1 VTTASSTQS
10 PAIVWLRDDLRI
22 ADNPALVA
30 AVEYGGPVV
39 VLWLLDEESPGIR
52 ALGGA
57 SRWWLHHS
65 LVSLASDLRELGVE
79 LTLRRGAAATEV
91 PAVVA
96 EVGAGAVYWNRRYGL
111 AAREVDAALKTA
123 LHDEGIEAHSFQGSL
138 MFEPW
143 TVQTGSGGPF
153 KVFTPFWRACLS
165 RPEPREPLPAP
176 EHLTAPDHA
185 PASDDLD
192 SWQLLPTR
200 PDWAAGLRE
209 TWTPGE
215 QAALDSLEEFA
226 TGHLADYGQRD
237 VPSQEATSRLSP
249 RLRWGEVS
257 PFQVWHR
264 MQGDLPAASREQAQ
278 GFLRELVWRE
288 FNHTVLFANP
298 HLATTNYRPEF
309 DAFPWEDLP
318 EADLDRWRQGTTG
331 VPLVD
336 AGMRQLWTTG
346 WMHNRV
352 RMVTASFL
360 VKNLL
365 VDWRVGEQ
373 WFWDTLVDADE
384 ANNPANWQWT
394 AGSGADAAPYFR
406 VFNPELQ
413 ASKFDGHRNYVRE
426 WVPEVDDDA
435 YPEPMV
441 DLKQS
446 RRDALDAYETMRRT
460 TTPAP

>member
-1 VTTASSTQS
+1 M
-10 PAIVWLRDDLRI
+10 
-22 ADNPALVA
+22 PALVA
-30 AVEYGGPVV
+30 E
-39 VLWLLDEESPGIR
+39 
-52 ALGGA
+52 
-57 SRWWLHHS
+57 
-65 LVSLASDLRELGVE
+65 
-79 LTLRRGAAATEV
+79 T
-91 PAVVA
+91 
-96 EVGAGAVYWNRRYGL
+96 GAGAVSWNRRYGL
-111 AAREVDAALKTA
+111 AAREVDAALKSA
-123 LHDEGIEAHSFQGSL
+123 LHDDGVDAHSFQGSL

-143 TVQTGSGGPF
+143 TVQTGSGEPF

-176 EHLTAPDHA
+176 ERLTAPDA
-185 PASDDLD
+185 LPASDDLD
-192 SWQLLPTR
+192 SWQLLPTQ

-215 QAALDSLEEFA
+215 SAALDVLEEFA
-226 TGHLADYGQRD
+226 TGHLADYDQRD
-237 VPSQEATSRLSP
+237 FPSQEATSRLSP

-264 MQGDLPAASREQAQ
+264 MQADLPAASREQAQ

-298 HLATTNYRPEF
+298 HLATKNYRPEF

-331 VPLVD
+331 IPLVD

-365 VDWRVGEQ
+365 VDWRVGEE

-413 ASKFDGHRNYVRE
+413 ASKFDGNGGYVNR
-426 WVPEVDDDA
+426 WAPEADTPG
-435 YPEPMV
+435 YPEPIV
-441 DLKQS
+441 DLKESRKRALEAYQS
-446 RRDALDAYETMRRT
+446 IRG
-460 TTPAP
+460 

>member
-1 VTTASSTQS
+1 MTTASSTTS

-22 ADNPALVA
+22 TDNPALTA
-30 AVEYGGPVV
+30 AVEHGGPVV
-39 VLWLLDEESPGIR
+39 VLYLLDEESEGIR

-65 LVSLASDLRELGVE
+65 LAALAHDLGELGVP
-79 LTLRRGAAATEV
+79 LTLRRGAAAAVV
-91 PAVVA
+91 PALVD
-96 EVGAGAVYWNRRYGL
+96 EVGAGAVHWNRRYGL

-123 LHDEGIEAHSFQGSL
+123 LHDDGVDAHSHQGSL

-143 TVQTGSGGPF
+143 TVQTGSGEPF

-176 EHLTAPDHA
+176 EQLTPLDEA

-200 PDWAAGLRE
+200 PDWAAGLRD

-215 QAALDSLEEFA
+215 QAALDVLEEFA

-264 MQGDLPAASREQAQ
+264 MQSDLPAASREQAQ
-278 GFLRELVWRE
+278 GFLREVVWRE

-298 HLATTNYRPEF
+298 HLATKNYRPEF
-309 DAFPWEDLP
+309 DEFPWEELP
-318 EADLDRWRQGTTG
+318 EADLERWRQGTTG
-331 VPLVD
+331 IPLVD

-426 WVPEVDDDA
+426 WVPEVDDES

-446 RRDALDAYETMRRT
+446 RREALDAYETMRRT
-460 TTPAP
+460 TA